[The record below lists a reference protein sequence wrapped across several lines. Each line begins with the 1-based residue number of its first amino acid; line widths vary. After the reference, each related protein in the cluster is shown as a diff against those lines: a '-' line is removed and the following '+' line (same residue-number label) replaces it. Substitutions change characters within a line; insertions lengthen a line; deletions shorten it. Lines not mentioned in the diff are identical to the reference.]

1 MAEVSAEVMRQLEEA
16 QARFAATA
24 VAAGPPVLATVA
36 APEGPVA
43 EVGAAGCAQ
52 AQHVLVDHYFTS
64 ALRRLWVFAG
74 GEWRHRDITNV
85 EEQGLAQI
93 AYMATRV
100 DACWDASNVIT
111 FLRCWKTF

>member
-1 MAEVSAEVMRQLEEA
+1 MADVSAEVMRQLEEA

-24 VAAGPPVLATVA
+24 AAVVPVPAGPLAA
-36 APEGPVA
+36 
-43 EVGAAGCAQ
+43 VGAAGCGL

-74 GEWRHRDITNV
+74 GEWRYRDVTNV

-93 AYMATRV
+93 AYTATRA
-100 DACWDASNVIT
+100 DACWDANNLIT